1 MPEFVTVTDVPSWN
15 GSVACYFV
23 NDDASGMTDD
33 DRKLCDDFEESLAR
47 QGLRLVHPI
56 DGTYNVFCSRPAF
69 GLACDTEDWVAERIG
84 DER

>member
-1 MPEFVTVTDVPSWN
+1 MPEFVTVTNVPSWN

-33 DRKLCDDFEESLAR
+33 RKLCDGFEESLAR

-56 DGTYNVFCSRPAF
+56 DGTYNEFCSCPAF